1 MLTLVLMKKP
11 QHNGLSKCAGYLD
24 QEYNIIPFYAIDTE
38 LFDFQQIRGCLRSNN
53 LNLDAKYYSDFTV
66 PAGPDIGR
74 NYQYKNQKAPLG
86 RNIGFNMSSLRDSET
101 F

>member
-38 LFDFQQIRGCLRSNN
+38 LLDFQQILGHL
-53 LNLDAKYYSDFTV
+53 K
-66 PAGPDIGR
+66 IG
-74 NYQYKNQKAPLG
+74 
-86 RNIGFNMSSLRDSET
+86 
-101 F
+101 